1 MNVSKPAVRI
11 RTAHRDDLDALV
23 DLENRSFVTDRVS
36 PEQYRRHIDGT
47 SVSVLVAEADG
58 RFVGSA
64 LVFQRRGSR
73 RARLYSIAIDH
84 HARGMG
90 VGAALLRAAEA
101 AARDNGR
108 DRLYLEV
115 REDNGAAIAMYES
128 RGYVRGPTLH
138 GFYEDGADAR
148 RYEKALL

>member
-36 PEQYRRHIDGT
+36 RAQYRRHIDGT
-47 SVSVLVAEADG
+47 SVTVLIAEADG

-64 LVFQRRGSR
+64 LVFLRHGSR

-90 VGAALLRAAEA
+90 VGGALLRAAEA
-101 AARDNGR
+101 TARDNGR

-115 REDNGAAIAMYES
+115 RDDNAAAIGMYES
-128 RGYVRGPTLH
+128 RGYVRAGTLH

-148 RYEKALL
+148 RYEKSLA